1 MHRHAP
7 TCLGWKGREERVA
20 LPPPVGRRNRHEQQK
35 KTKQSPIKQTIEK
48 TRGRGL
54 RMPFDVCPLAG
65 LLIATASSGCKVAI
79 LTSGLWSILPFDQ
92 HPETVSRCESK
103 GKPALSRR
111 RCRTRPPWWC
121 PSHVTEPTS
130 LAGDLILPLASI
142 LCASFFDQSHGQS
155 AQV

>member
-7 TCLGWKGREERVA
+7 TGLGWKGREERVA

-65 LLIATASSGCKVAI
+65 LLIATASSGCKVVMF
-79 LTSGLWSILPFDQ
+79 TGGLWSRVPFDQ
-92 HPETVSRCESK
+92 HPETVCVVEGIACLESTT
-103 GKPALSRR
+103 LSYP
-111 RCRTRPPWWC
+111 CR
-121 PSHVTEPTS
+121 
-130 LAGDLILPLASI
+130 AGVRLT
-142 LCASFFDQSHGQS
+142 
-155 AQV
+155 